1 MGRDPM
7 TGAAGGED
15 ATIKRRDE
23 RGQAAGIQAYGPYKS
38 PEISRPGGAPNNDQL
53 FGGGSQR
60 HDGESSQSR
69 ETPVSNDNVDFSY
82 DTYIFR
88 H

>member
-1 MGRDPM
+1 MGRDP
-7 TGAAGGED
+7 TTKAAGGED
-15 ATIKRRDE
+15 ATIKRRGE
-23 RGQAAGIQAYGPYKS
+23 RGQAAGIQAYGP
-38 PEISRPGGAPNNDQL
+38 PEISRPGPPITTSYLVEAHGPVMV
-53 FGGGSQR
+53 
-60 HDGESSQSR
+60 SSQSR